1 MKSFGTVLIFLINLA
16 LTLADVYR
24 VRVNQGSYLN
34 IRNGPGTQYSIV
46 GSLYNNQYIYT
57 NSAQSNGWVK
67 FYKGYV
73 SVSYLNRVYSGS
85 SYVTNVDL
93 NFRSGPSTGYSKITL
108 LNKGTIVN
116 YFDRDPWNNGW
127 AVTDRGYCSMRY
139 GNEDYLVPYYK
150 PQTTTT
156 TKPTPQPT
164 PINNRPPI
172 TGPEPNH
179 LTKSGGVFMY
189 GDQKETY
196 YNLNMNGVISIMR
209 NNGFKE
215 SDGWTYG
222 VRSDGVKTFGGYVM
236 IAANL
241 NVHPRGSFVKTSL
254 GMAIVCDTGGFANSN
269 PKQVDIAVT
278 W

>member
-1 MKSFGTVLIFLINLA
+1 MKSFGSVLIFLINLA

-24 VRVNQGSYLN
+24 VRVNQNSYLN
-34 IRNGPGTQYSIV
+34 IRNGPGTQYGIV

-57 NSAQSNGWVK
+57 NNAQSNGWVK

-73 SVSYLNRVYSGS
+73 NVGYLTKEYTGS
-85 SYVTNVDL
+85 AYKTNVDL
-93 NFRSGPSTGYSKITL
+93 NFRSGPSTGYTRIVL
-108 LNKGTIVN
+108 LNKGTKVN
-116 YFDRDPWNNGW
+116 YFGRDPWNNGW

-139 GNEDYLVPYYK
+139 GNEDYLVPYYQ

-156 TKPTPQPT
+156 IKPTPQPT
-164 PINNRPPI
+164 THNNRPPI

-179 LTKSGGVFMY
+179 LTKTGGVFMY

-196 YNLNMNGVISIMR
+196 YNLNMNGVIAIMR
-209 NNGFKE
+209 NSGFKE

-222 VRSDGVKTFGGYVM
+222 VRYDGVKTFGGYVM

-241 NVHPRGSFVKTSL
+241 DLHPRGSFVKTSL
-254 GMAIVCDTGGFANSN
+254 GMAIVCDTGEFARYN